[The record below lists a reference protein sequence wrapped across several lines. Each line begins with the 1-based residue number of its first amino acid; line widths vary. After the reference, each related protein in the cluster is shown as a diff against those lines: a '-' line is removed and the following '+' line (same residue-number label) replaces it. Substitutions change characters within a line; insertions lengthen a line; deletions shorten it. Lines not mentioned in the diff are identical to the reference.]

1 MSCFG
6 ESHGVTSTSFGPI
19 AAATVHNLVKSEL
32 VVKRILRFVLWLL
45 IGGVAL
51 AGILAAF
58 AGYLLYTPN
67 PKLPRL
73 SGTITAGSIVIDGRK
88 RTYQAYVPKGLA
100 PGAPLVLAMHG
111 SGENGTA
118 MRIETGYGFE
128 RLADERGFAVVYPN
142 GQNGHWNTCEI
153 DKDAQQPGIDDVR
166 FLTAL
171 GDKFI
176 DEIGTDRNRVFGVGL
191 SEGGYMAIRLALEAP
206 RFRALASVEAN
217 LPTPENFQCKPV
229 TQGGASVILI
239 HGTKDRLV
247 PFEGGEGSLIFGLFK
262 NPKVLSSHATAQY
275 FADLDAIVGR
285 PVTTRSISNDGF
297 GIERSI
303 WSNGS
308 GADVELIAIDGAGH
322 TFPQPYYR
330 ARRILGPSPRD
341 PNAAEVIWA
350 FFERQRPR

>member
-1 MSCFG
+1 VVLRLFI
-6 ESHGVTSTSFGPI
+6 GV
-19 AAATVHNLVKSEL
+19 
-32 VVKRILRFVLWLL
+32 
-45 IGGVAL
+45 VAL
-51 AGILAAF
+51 AGILAAL

-67 PKLPRL
+67 PELPRL
-73 SGTITAGSIVIDGRK
+73 SGTVTHGSIDIDGRK

-100 PGAPLVLAMHG
+100 RGAALVLAMHG

-142 GQNGHWNTCEI
+142 GHKGHWNTCEI
-153 DKDAQQPGIDDVR
+153 DKDAEQPGIDDVR

-171 GDKFI
+171 ADKFV

-217 LPTPENFQCKPV
+217 LPAPENFQCKPV
-229 TQGGASVILI
+229 TQGSASLILI

-247 PFEGGEGSLIFGLFK
+247 PFEGGEGSLIFGLLK

-275 FADLDAIVGR
+275 FADLDSIVGR
-285 PVTTRSISNDGF
+285 PVTTRSISADGF
-297 GIERSI
+297 GIEQSI

-308 GADVELIAIDGAGH
+308 GAEVELIAIDGAGH

-350 FFERQRPR
+350 FFERQRSRQ